1 MYGMVGVGS
10 NGVNKWNLFDI
21 EWLSCLC
28 SMKGRES
35 VTELWME
42 YECANEDEE

>member
-21 EWLSCLC
+21 EWLLVE
-28 SMKGRES
+28 RRF
-35 VTELWME
+35 
-42 YECANEDEE
+42 